1 MREFAIRWF
10 HVLER
15 LAFVPLSFMGV
26 GLYRAWLAIFFR
38 YGAYPGMG
46 VSDYALFEV
55 SIGVVCLAAAFA
67 HRRVSPLW
75 SNSRAL
81 LSAGV
86 AMVVGAIGCAVQAFW
101 IPLDLIK
108 YLGLVLAGAGLG
120 IAILVWCEF
129 YGALNPMRV
138 AVYHAASIFFGELLC
153 WFFTT
158 VSAPGL
164 VAMSVVLPPLTLW
177 WAHVAVTKLPE
188 VERPRPLPDPTAL
201 VVPWKPIALMAT
213 CTFATGFGTLPDQ
226 PLVLGNVVGCLGA
239 TALVFFGSLST
250 SRWFNFDVIY
260 RLAFPLLSVSLL
272 LIMPLVSKTPQ
283 VTAACFDAGYT
294 MLSMF
299 IMIILSNITY
309 RFGIDA
315 VWLNGIE
322 RGIRYLIEA
331 LGWGTFALSNACLEP
346 GANAVV
352 HVVVMSTVIVIFL
365 VIVLQEKSLAAR
377 WGIDIKAGGNGDPG
391 DVFSPGQLSMRVS
404 DLSKR
409 FGLSD
414 REEEVLQLMV
424 RKVPVAQMEEE
435 LFVARG
441 TIKAHTNHIYKKCGV
456 KGRKEL
462 FELIGVDEGD
472 ARGDLH
478 EG

>member
-1 MREFAIRWF
+1 MREFAIRWL

-38 YGAYPGMG
+38 YGAYPGMD

-75 SNSRAL
+75 SNARMLVAAAL
-81 LSAGV
+81 
-86 AMVVGAIGCAVQAFW
+86 AMVAGSVGCAVQAFW
-101 IPLDLIK
+101 IPLDVLK
-108 YLGLVLAGAGLG
+108 HLGLVFAGAGLG

-158 VSAPGL
+158 VAAPGL

-177 WAHVAVTKLPE
+177 WARVAVSKLPE
-188 VERPRPLPDPTAL
+188 VERPRPLPEPATH
-201 VVPWKPIALMAT
+201 VIPWKPVALMAA
-213 CTFATGFGTLPDQ
+213 CTFATGFATLPDQ

-299 IMIILSNITY
+299 IMIVLSNITY

-331 LGWGTFALSNACLEP
+331 LGWGAFALSNAYLEP

-352 HVVVMSTVIVIFL
+352 HIAVMATVIAVFL
-365 VIVLQEKSLAAR
+365 VIVLQEKSLSAR
-377 WGIDIKAGGNGDPG
+377 WGIDFKPGGSEDPG
-391 DVFSPGQLSMRVS
+391 DVFAPGQLSMRVS

-456 KGRKEL
+456 KGKKEL
-462 FELIGVDEGD
+462 FELIGVDGGE
-472 ARGDLH
+472 
-478 EG
+478 